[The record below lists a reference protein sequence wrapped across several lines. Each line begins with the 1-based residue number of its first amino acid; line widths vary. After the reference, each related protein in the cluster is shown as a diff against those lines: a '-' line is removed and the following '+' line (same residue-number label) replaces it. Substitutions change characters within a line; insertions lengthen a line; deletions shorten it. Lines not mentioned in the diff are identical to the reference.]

1 MEVKTLPDI
10 GPTPAMSDQQDSVK
24 RAERLPVTA
33 RQLARRLGVSQSTV
47 SRAFSSHASIAPAMR
62 QKVMD
67 AAIALGYQPNV
78 IARSLSTRRSNIVGI
93 VMASMTNPFYPEL
106 LEQLTRALQ
115 QVGLQTLLFH
125 APPGEDV
132 DSQLPLLL
140 QYQVDAVVIASATVS
155 SAMAREWTATGRPA
169 ILFNRTVPDAD
180 VTTVSCDNEA
190 GGRAVADLL
199 VGLGRCRI
207 AYVAGRPDTS
217 TNADRERGFT
227 ERLRELGMPLHARA
241 GGEDYGYEQGYTA
254 TLDLAAAKPDAI
266 FYANDI
272 TALGGMDALRRTLGL
287 EIPRDVAVV
296 GFDDI
301 NMASWP
307 SYRLTTVKQPISAM
321 IEATVACLAENMTGT
336 KVAEKHVICGPL
348 VERASTKG
356 GADEAS

>member
-1 MEVKTLPDI
+1 MPDHVD
-10 GPTPAMSDQQDSVK
+10 DQEDILK

-67 AAIALGYQPNV
+67 AALALGYQPNV

-140 QYQVDAVVIASATVS
+140 QYQVDAVIIASATVS

-169 ILFNRTVPDAD
+169 ILFNRTVPGAG

-199 VGLGRCRI
+199 VRLGRRRI
-207 AYVAGRPDTS
+207 AYVAGRADTS

-227 ERLRELGMPLHARA
+227 ERLRELGVPLHARA
-241 GGEDYGYEQGYTA
+241 GGEEYSYEHGYAA
-254 TLDLAAAKPDAI
+254 TLDLAPLAPDAI

-272 TALGGMDALRRTLGL
+272 TALGGMDALRQELGL
-287 EIPRDVAVV
+287 TIPGDVAVV

-301 NMASWP
+301 AMASWP
-307 SYRLTTVKQPISAM
+307 SYGLTTVRQPISAM
-321 IEATVACLAENMTGT
+321 IEATVACLVDNMRSAGMAET
-336 KVAEKHVICGPL
+336 HVIDGPL
-348 VERASTKG
+348 VERASTG
-356 GADEAS
+356 GGQG